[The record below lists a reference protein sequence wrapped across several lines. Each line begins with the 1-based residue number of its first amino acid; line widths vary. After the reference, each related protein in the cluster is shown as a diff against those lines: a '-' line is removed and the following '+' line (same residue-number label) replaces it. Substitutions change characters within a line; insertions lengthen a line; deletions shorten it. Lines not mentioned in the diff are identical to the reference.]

1 MHMHACVCIPSHAR
15 GVPVGNM
22 PTPSPARMANPTP
35 RPHSSPC
42 SVRYTVPRHASMIVH
57 ASGPKDAVTSD
68 APKKTVVLK
77 VEGMVCDACSSRTE
91 NTLVQRS
98 DVETASVNLE
108 AGLAE
113 VVVDSSTSEAEL
125 VEAVESLGFAVSVA

>member
-1 MHMHACVCIPSHAR
+1 MGLM
-15 GVPVGNM
+15 
-22 PTPSPARMANPTP
+22 T
-35 RPHSSPC
+35 
-42 SVRYTVPRHASMIVH
+42 
-57 ASGPKDAVTSD
+57 TSD
-68 APKKTVVLK
+68 WYLHGHPVTDQHQDVGIQCI

>member
-1 MHMHACVCIPSHAR
+1 MGLM
-15 GVPVGNM
+15 
-22 PTPSPARMANPTP
+22 T
-35 RPHSSPC
+35 
-42 SVRYTVPRHASMIVH
+42 
-57 ASGPKDAVTSD
+57 TSD
-68 APKKTVVLK
+68 WYLHGHPVTDQHQD